1 MLSGR
6 LNGKRKDEVMNKK
19 PVSYLQTDP
28 KWAGHSYAAKGETS
42 TIGTAGCGPTSAAML
57 LSTIQMDDRYDP
69 VYACDWAVKKGYKAL
84 NQGTYY
90 AFFKAFFQAH
100 GIVCQQ
106 LNWDNLYHK
115 ALTYEQVHDKAK
127 NMVKQGYYLI
137 ALMKA
142 GNWTKSGHFVV
153 VWDWDDK
160 VRILDPNSKA
170 ANRLNG
176 DPNTFMKEVAYYWAI
191 DARDI
196 NMGGDYMTQEQ
207 FNEMLEKALA
217 KKRESASP
225 NSSMKEACDWAV
237 REGVFTGAVANGQPN
252 YMWKGLITREE
263 AAALIYKFAKKK
275 GLL

>member
-1 MLSGR
+1 MIF
-6 LNGKRKDEVMNKK
+6 VNKK
-19 PVSYLQTDP
+19 PISYLQTDSR
-28 KWAGHSYAAKGETS
+28 WAGHSYAAKGETS
-42 TIGTAGCGPTSAAML
+42 TIGTAGCGPTSAAMI
-57 LSTIQMDDRYDP
+57 LSTIRMDDRYNP

-90 AFFKAFFQAH
+90 SFFKAFFQAH
-100 GIVCQQ
+100 GVSCQQ

-115 ALTYEQVHDKAK
+115 ALTYEHVHDKAK
-127 NMVKQGYYLI
+127 GFVKQGYYLI

-176 DPNTFMKEVAYYWAI
+176 DPDTFMKEVAYYWTV

-217 KKRESASP
+217 KKRESAFP

-237 REGVFTGAVANGQPN
+237 REGIFTGAVANGQPN